1 MGEDN
6 HLATAKGR
14 GIEFAYY
21 PAEPELYH

>member
-6 HLATAKGR
+6 HLATGKGR